1 MSDILRETRMANPE
15 HEAVVRQG
23 AKSLSLWRMSH
34 PQVKLNLKEADLSGL
49 DLYKIRLRKADL
61 RDANLFRT
69 NLSCADLSEA
79 DLSGANLCDA
89 DLMCTN
95 LSGAKLTG
103 ADFSNANLIETD
115 FSWADLSDGNLE
127 NAILKNINL
136 NHAIGVDLS
145 TITVDAVAE
154 NKTEPPVLRQKKLYT
169 GYVITFS
176 SIFVSL
182 FLLGIGLFISAIAGL
197 YGVKVLH
204 QNYIVEC
211 FMGLALLTLS
221 SGMTAGAIAI
231 ASSKGY
237 FRIIGFILVGLP
249 LAGLW
254 LDFLLRL
261 MFEQKVITTLNGP
274 VLFPGFRE
282 MFKRF
287 ILMNDVYY
295 LSAAALAGIFILG
308 LLPPRK
314 KISSD

>member
-1 MSDILRETRMANPE
+1 MANPE
-15 HEAVVRQG
+15 HEALVRQG
-23 AKSLSLWRMSH
+23 AKALSLWRMSH
-34 PQVKLNLKEADLSGL
+34 PRVRLNLKEADLSGL

-79 DLSGANLCDA
+79 DLSGANLSDA

-95 LSGAKLTG
+95 LSGANLTG

-115 FSWADLSDGNLE
+115 FSWADLCDCNMDS
-127 NAILKNINL
+127 AILKNINL
-136 NHAIGVDLS
+136 NHATGIDLNA
-145 TITVDAVAE
+145 ITVDAVPE
-154 NKTEPPVLRQKKLYT
+154 NTTEPPVLRQNKMFT
-169 GYVITFS
+169 GYVVILST
-176 SIFVSL
+176 IVASL

-204 QNYIVEC
+204 QNYLVEG
-211 FMGLALLTLS
+211 FMGLALLTLFL
-221 SGMTAGAIAI
+221 GMTAGANSI

-237 FRIIGFILVGLP
+237 FRVIGFILVGLP
-249 LAGLW
+249 LTGLW

-261 MFEQKVITTLNGP
+261 MFQQEVINTLNGP
-274 VLFPGFRE
+274 VLVPGFRE

-308 LLPPRK
+308 LLPYRK
-314 KISSD
+314 QISES